1 MGRVELI
8 EYLFKLSEGKLFLIN
23 QLWTLTQQQS
33 ETIDS
38 GEMDSLNDII
48 EQKQSIMDRVDVLDK
63 EFAEKY
69 DVIKAEFPIND
80 VGALDSESRE
90 KMRMLKEKVK
100 EIHNLTEKIQQ
111 MDDSNTE
118 RFQKNMESIRNELK
132 KVKFGQ
138 KISKGYSVNKQ
149 NEGFSIFID
158 KMK

>member
-69 DVIKAEFPIND
+69 DSFYNKYCYLED
-80 VGALDSESRE
+80 GGASKRAV
-90 KMRMLKEKVK
+90 R
-100 EIHNLTEKIQQ
+100 KI
-111 MDDSNTE
+111 
-118 RFQKNMESIRNELK
+118 F
-132 KVKFGQ
+132 FG
-138 KISKGYSVNKQ
+138 
-149 NEGFSIFID
+149 EA
-158 KMK
+158 